1 MAELPHVDSFVPE
14 DKDGL
19 ASPSKRENNATTGA
33 AYEQARPT
41 EPAKLDVG
49 DPNFMADAYDTYAD
63 LRARGPVSRVR
74 FAGGA
79 EEAASEDNGEQQ
91 RGFFGSQETFFVTHY
106 DEVVA
111 TLLDHRFAV
120 DPRSVMSPE

>member
-1 MAELPHVDSFVPE
+1 MTELPHVGSFEPE

-19 ASPSKRENNATTGA
+19 ASPSKSENSTTTGA

-63 LRARGPVSRVR
+63 LRARGPISRVR

-79 EEAASEDNGEQQ
+79 EEAASEDSWEQ
-91 RGFFGSQETFFVTHY
+91 RGFFGSQETFFVTH
-106 DEVVA
+106 
-111 TLLDHRFAV
+111 
-120 DPRSVMSPE
+120 